1 MAQTPTWNTQQSESA
16 FGVTFNLHETKCF
29 VISTFETVGPFEQ
42 PNVGND
48 ISSIF
53 TPAPLIPQFG
63 FGFTSASSGLETG
76 LTDFY
81 HSLLETTQGGL
92 LTANITMETKF
103 SELIEQDQNLITE
116 IDQYIQNQKIIMSS
130 IESTY
135 LSNLYDYVNQV
146 VNESRALFQKINAFE
161 NELQIAHNLIYDRL
175 KDLEG
180 QITIVEI
187 GKRFY
192 EAASQG
198 LTDNILQLRDK
209 EIINYYHDL
218 LNSFEERLRQYSI
231 SIEEID
237 RHFSS
242 LCQGSEIGSLAALNE
257 TLHWQH
263 QCFMAVT
270 GMVAKLH
277 EEMDELRVNF
287 EKVFSNTLEEQKD
300 PSLLICK
307 FSQIRFDD
315 DII

>member
-1 MAQTPTWNTQQSESA
+1 TPAWNTQQSESA
-16 FGVTFNLHETKCF
+16 FRGTFNYTKTTASSF
-29 VISTFETVGPFEQ
+29 STFETVGPFEQ
-42 PNVGND
+42 PNIRVD
-48 ISSIF
+48 ISSNF

-81 HSLLETTQGGL
+81 PSLLETTQGGRGL

-103 SELIEQDQNLITE
+103 SELTEQDQNLITE
-116 IDQYIQNQKIIMSS
+116 IDQYIQNQKLIMSS
-130 IESTY
+130 LESTH
-135 LSNLYDYVNQV
+135 LSNLYYYVKEV
-146 VNESRALFQKINAFE
+146 IDESRALFQKMNAFE
-161 NELQIAHNLIYDRL
+161 NELQISHYLIYERL

-180 QITIVEI
+180 QITIVDI

-192 EAASQG
+192 KAASQG
-198 LTDNILQLRDK
+198 LNDNILQLGDK
-209 EIINYYHDL
+209 EILKYYHDL
-218 LNSFEERLRQYSI
+218 LNSFDERLRQYSI

-242 LCQGSEIGSLAALNE
+242 LCQGSEIGSLFALNE
-257 TLHWQH
+257 TLNWQH

-287 EKVFSNTLEEQKD
+287 GKVFSNTLEEQKD
-300 PSLLICK
+300 PTLLICK
-307 FSQIRFDD
+307 FTQIRFED